1 MGLLDIKPHQVS
13 RDLRGYS
20 VFLYGAP
27 KTGKTTI
34 ACQFPGALLLAFEK
48 GYSTIGGVLAQPINS
63 WSEFKKLF
71 VEFKD
76 PAVKERYQTIVIDTA
91 DIAYSYCEKYICT
104 RESDAK
110 HSYQNVADIPYGKG
124 YSMAMDEFD
133 ECIRKILQLGYG
145 LVIISHDQ
153 DKTMKNENG
162 EEYNQII
169 PTLDKRARLICERTC
184 DIIGYCREI
193 EDQEGHK
200 TVRMFMR
207 ETSRYVAGSRFKY
220 TPDSIELSYDNLV
233 KAIADAIDEQERVSK
248 GTTTNSFNNL
258 HTDDIEYDFPA
269 LMKEVQQTVGALM
282 SGHPEMEHKIVSIV
296 DKHLGK
302 GKKVSDCTPDQ
313 AALVDLILYDLKH
326 L

>member
-124 YSMAMDEFD
+124 YSLAMDEFD

-169 PTLDKRARLICERTC
+169 PTLDKRARLVCERTC
-184 DIIGYCREI
+184 DIIGYCREV

>member
-104 RESDAK
+104 RESDAS

-124 YSMAMDEFD
+124 YAMAMDEFD

-153 DKTMKNENG
+153 DKIMKNENG

-248 GTTTNSFNNL
+248 GTTTDSYSNL

>member
-169 PTLDKRARLICERTC
+169 PTLDKRARLVCERTC
-184 DIIGYCREI
+184 DIIGYCREV

-248 GTTTNSFNNL
+248 GSTTDSYSSL

>member
-104 RESDAK
+104 RESDAS

-162 EEYNQII
+162 EEYNQIV
-169 PTLDKRARLICERTC
+169 PTLDKRARLVCERTC
-184 DIIGYCREI
+184 DIIGYCREV

-248 GTTTNSFNNL
+248 GSTTDTYSSL
-258 HTDDIEYDFPA
+258 HTDDVQYDFPA

>member
-133 ECIRKILQLGYG
+133 ECIRKLLQLGYG

-169 PTLDKRARLICERTC
+169 PTLDKRARLVCERTC
-184 DIIGYCREI
+184 DIIGYCREV

-248 GTTTNSFNNL
+248 GTTTDTYSNL

>member
-104 RESDAK
+104 RESDAS

-124 YSMAMDEFD
+124 YAMAMDEFD

-169 PTLDKRARLICERTC
+169 PTLDKRARLVCERTC
-184 DIIGYCREI
+184 DIIGYCREV

-233 KAIADAIDEQERVSK
+233 KAIADAIDEQERVNK
-248 GTTTNSFNNL
+248 GSTTDSFNNL

>member
-48 GYSTIGGVLAQPINS
+48 GYATIAGAMVCPINS

-76 PAVKERYQTIVIDTA
+76 PAVKERYQTVVIDTA

-124 YSMAMDEFD
+124 YAMAMDEFD

-169 PTLDKRARLICERTC
+169 PTLDKRARLVCERTC
-184 DIIGYCREI
+184 DIIGYCREV

>member
-124 YSMAMDEFD
+124 YSMAMDAFD

-169 PTLDKRARLICERTC
+169 PTLDKRARLVCERTC
-184 DIIGYCREI
+184 DIIGYCREV

-248 GTTTNSFNNL
+248 GTTTDSFNNL

>member
-48 GYSTIGGVLAQPINS
+48 GFSTIGGVLSQPINS

-169 PTLDKRARLICERTC
+169 PTLDKRARLVCERTC
-184 DIIGYCREI
+184 DIIGYCREV

>member
-48 GYSTIGGVLAQPINS
+48 GYSTIAGVLAQPINS

-169 PTLDKRARLICERTC
+169 PTLDKRARLVCERTC
-184 DIIGYCREI
+184 DIIGYCREV

-248 GTTTNSFNNL
+248 GSTTDSYSSL
-258 HTDDIEYDFPA
+258 HTDDVEYDFPA

>member
-48 GYSTIGGVLAQPINS
+48 GYATIAGAMVYPVNS

-76 PAVKERYQTIVIDTA
+76 PAVKERYQTVVIDTA

-162 EEYNQII
+162 EEYNQIV
-169 PTLDKRARLICERTC
+169 PTLDKRARLVCERTC
-184 DIIGYCREI
+184 DIIGYCREV

-233 KAIADAIDEQERVSK
+233 KAIADAIDEQEKVSK
-248 GTTTNSFNNL
+248 GTTTDSYNNI
-258 HTDDIEYDFPA
+258 HADDIEYDFPA

>member
-48 GYSTIGGVLAQPINS
+48 GYATIAGAMVYPVNS

-169 PTLDKRARLICERTC
+169 PTLDKRARLVCERTC

-248 GTTTNSFNNL
+248 GSTTNSYSNL

>member
-133 ECIRKILQLGYG
+133 ECLRKILQLGYG

-169 PTLDKRARLICERTC
+169 PTLDKRARLVCERTC
-184 DIIGYCREI
+184 DIIGYCREV

>member
-34 ACQFPGALLLAFEK
+34 ACQFPGALAFEK

-169 PTLDKRARLICERTC
+169 PTLDKRARLVCERTC
-184 DIIGYCREI
+184 DIIGYCREV

>member
-48 GYSTIGGVLAQPINS
+48 GYATIAGAMVYPVNS

-76 PAVKERYQTIVIDTA
+76 PAVKERYQTVVIDTA

-124 YSMAMDEFD
+124 YAMAMDEFD

-169 PTLDKRARLICERTC
+169 PTLDKRARLVCERTC
-184 DIIGYCREI
+184 DIIGYCREV

-248 GTTTNSFNNL
+248 GSTTDSYSSL
-258 HTDDIEYDFPA
+258 HTDDVEYDFPA

>member
-169 PTLDKRARLICERTC
+169 PTLDKRARLVCERTC
-184 DIIGYCREI
+184 DIIGYCREV

-248 GTTTNSFNNL
+248 GTTTDSYSNL

>member
-48 GYSTIGGVLAQPINS
+48 GYATIAGAMVYPVNS

-110 HSYQNVADIPYGKG
+110 HSYQNVADIPYGTG
-124 YSMAMDEFD
+124 YAMAMDEFD

-169 PTLDKRARLICERTC
+169 PTLDKRARLVCERTC
-184 DIIGYCREI
+184 DIIGYCREV

-282 SGHPEMEHKIVSIV
+282 SGP
-296 DKHLGK
+296 
-302 GKKVSDCTPDQ
+302 
-313 AALVDLILYDLKH
+313 
-326 L
+326 

>member
-169 PTLDKRARLICERTC
+169 PTLDKRARLVCERTC

>member
-104 RESDAK
+104 RESDAS

-124 YSMAMDEFD
+124 YAMAMDEFD

-145 LVIISHDQ
+145 LVIISLDQ
-153 DKTMKNENG
+153 DKFMKNESG
-162 EEYNQII
+162 EEYNYII
-169 PTLDKRARLICERTC
+169 PTLDKRARLVCERTC
-184 DIIGYCREI
+184 DIIGYCREV

>member
-48 GYSTIGGVLAQPINS
+48 GYSTIAGVLAQPINS

-162 EEYNQII
+162 EEYRQII
-169 PTLDKRARLICERTC
+169 PTLDKRARLVCERTC

-248 GTTTNSFNNL
+248 GSTTDSYSSL
-258 HTDDIEYDFPA
+258 HTDDVEYDFPA

>member
-91 DIAYSYCEKYICT
+91 DIAYSYCETYICT

-110 HSYQNVADIPYGKG
+110 HSYQNVADIPDGKG

-169 PTLDKRARLICERTC
+169 PTLDKRARLVCERTC
-184 DIIGYCREI
+184 DIIGYCREV

>member
-27 KTGKTTI
+27 KTGKTTT

-48 GYSTIGGVLAQPINS
+48 GYSTIAGAMVQPINS

-76 PAVKERYQTIVIDTA
+76 PAVQARFQTIVMDTA
-91 DIAYSYCEKYICT
+91 DIAYSYCEKYICNK
-104 RESDAK
+104 ESDAK
-110 HSYQNVADIPYGKG
+110 HDYQSVADIPYGKG
-124 YSMAMDEFD
+124 YALAMEEFD

-145 LVIISHDQ
+145 LVLISHEQ
-153 DKTMKNENG
+153 DKPMKNERG
-162 EEYNQII
+162 EEYNQLI
-169 PTLDKRARLICERTC
+169 PTLDKRARLVCERTC
-184 DIIGYCREI
+184 DIIGYCRQV
-193 EDQEGHK
+193 EDAEGNK
-200 TVRMFMR
+200 QVRMFMR

-220 TPDSIELSYDNLV
+220 TPDSIELTYDNLV
-233 KAIADAIDEQERVSK
+233 KAISEAIDAQENAVQGS
-248 GTTTNSFNNL
+248 TTTEAYNM
-258 HTDDIEYDFPA
+258 HKEEVQYDFAA
-269 LMKEVQQTVGALM
+269 LMAEVQDVVGHLM
-282 SGHPEMEHKIVSIV
+282 ATRPEVEHKIVSIV

-302 GKKVSDCTPDQ
+302 GRKVSDCTPEQ
-313 AALVDLILYDLKH
+313 ASLVDLILCDLKS

>member
-48 GYSTIGGVLAQPINS
+48 GYATIAGAMVCPINS

-169 PTLDKRARLICERTC
+169 PTLDKRARLVCERTC
-184 DIIGYCREI
+184 DIIGYCREV

>member
-162 EEYNQII
+162 EEYNLII
-169 PTLDKRARLICERTC
+169 PTLDKRARLVCERTC
-184 DIIGYCREI
+184 DIIGYCREV

>member
-104 RESDAK
+104 RESDAS

-169 PTLDKRARLICERTC
+169 PTLDKRARLVCERTC
-184 DIIGYCREI
+184 DIIGYCREV

>member
-124 YSMAMDEFD
+124 YAMAMDEFD

-169 PTLDKRARLICERTC
+169 PTLDKRARLVCERTC

-233 KAIADAIDEQERVSK
+233 KAIADAIDEQERVSN

>member
-48 GYSTIGGVLAQPINS
+48 GYSTIAGVLAQPINS

-153 DKTMKNENG
+153 DKIMKNENG

-248 GTTTNSFNNL
+248 GSTTDSYSSL
-258 HTDDIEYDFPA
+258 HTDDVEYDFPA

>member
-104 RESDAK
+104 RESDAS

-124 YSMAMDEFD
+124 YAMAMDEFD

-169 PTLDKRARLICERTC
+169 PTLDKRARLVCERTC
-184 DIIGYCREI
+184 DIIGYCREV

-233 KAIADAIDEQERVSK
+233 KAIADAIDEQERVNK

>member
-110 HSYQNVADIPYGKG
+110 DSYQNVADMPYGKG

-169 PTLDKRARLICERTC
+169 PTLDKRARLVCERTC
-184 DIIGYCREI
+184 DIIGYCREV

>member
-169 PTLDKRARLICERTC
+169 PTLDKRARLVCERTC
-184 DIIGYCREI
+184 DIIGYCREV

-248 GTTTNSFNNL
+248 GSTTDTYSSL
-258 HTDDIEYDFPA
+258 HTDDVEYDFPA

>member
-104 RESDAK
+104 RESAEK
-110 HSYQNVADIPYGKG
+110 HSYQNVPDIPYGKG

-169 PTLDKRARLICERTC
+169 PTLDKRARLVCERTC
-184 DIIGYCREI
+184 DIIGYCREV

>member
-104 RESDAK
+104 RESDAS

-124 YSMAMDEFD
+124 YAMAMDEFD

-200 TVRMFMR
+200 IVRMFMR

-248 GTTTNSFNNL
+248 GSTTDSYSSL
-258 HTDDIEYDFPA
+258 HTDDVEYDFPA

>member
-48 GYSTIGGVLAQPINS
+48 GYATIAGAMVQPINS

-76 PAVKERYQTIVIDTA
+76 PAVKERYQTVVIDTA

-124 YSMAMDEFD
+124 YAMAMDEFD

-153 DKTMKNENG
+153 DKVMKNESG

-169 PTLDKRARLICERTC
+169 PTLDKRARLVCERTC
-184 DIIGYCREI
+184 DIIGYCREV

-200 TVRMFMR
+200 AVRMFMR

-220 TPDSIELSYDNLV
+220 TPDSIELSYGNLV
-233 KAIADAIDEQERVSK
+233 KAIADAIDKQEQVSK
-248 GTTTNSFNNL
+248 GTTTDSYSNL

-313 AALVDLILYDLKH
+313 AALVDLIPYNLKH